1 MIKLDILS
9 DPICPWCLIGKTRL
23 DQVLQDRPDHP
34 FTIEWHPF
42 QLNPD
47 MPPEGMDRRDYLE
60 TKFGGR
66 EGAVKAYA
74 PVVEAAEA
82 TGLDIAF
89 DRIERT
95 PNTLDAH
102 RMIHWAGLEGRQA
115 AMVAALFNAYFMQG
129 RDIGDHDTLL
139 ALAGDVGMDREMTAR
154 LLDSDA
160 DRADI
165 AARDAHAR
173 ARGVTGV
180 PTFIIAERHAVPGAQ
195 PPELWHN
202 VLDDLERQAA
212 EAEAD
217 AE

>member
-74 PVVEAAEA
+74 PVIEAAEA
-82 TGLDIAF
+82 LS
-89 DRIERT
+89 
-95 PNTLDAH
+95 L
-102 RMIHWAGLEGRQA
+102 IH
-115 AMVAALFNAYFMQG
+115 
-129 RDIGDHDTLL
+129 I
-139 ALAGDVGMDREMTAR
+139 
-154 LLDSDA
+154 
-160 DRADI
+160 
-165 AARDAHAR
+165 
-173 ARGVTGV
+173 
-180 PTFIIAERHAVPGAQ
+180 
-195 PPELWHN
+195 
-202 VLDDLERQAA
+202 
-212 EAEAD
+212 
-217 AE
+217 